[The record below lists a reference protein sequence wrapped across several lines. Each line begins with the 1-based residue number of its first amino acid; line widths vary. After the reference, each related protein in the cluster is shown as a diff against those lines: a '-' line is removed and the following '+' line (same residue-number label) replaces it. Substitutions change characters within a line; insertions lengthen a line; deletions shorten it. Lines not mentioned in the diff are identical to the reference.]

1 MSDKNFDTQ
10 TPTCGSGENGV
21 PDDQLL
27 DKHASLL
34 RKPNESSLG
43 LLAPLA
49 FALFVGGTLF
59 WAGHKLSISS
69 TSFNNSDYALTMG
82 AQIAGAGNE
91 NNEAADSKSSQ
102 SPAFSKGKKLYNTP
116 GSCVTCH
123 QANGQGLET
132 ANFPPLAKSEW
143 VTGSEEIVTRI
154 VLHGVQGPL
163 KVGDKEYG
171 VVPMVPTI
179 WKSWSDEDIASV
191 ISYVRNEWGNE
202 ASEVSADT
210 VKRIRS
216 EVGERGPW
224 TAEELQGL

>member
-1 MSDKNFDTQ
+1 MSDNNFDTQ
-10 TPTCGSGENGV
+10 TSTCGSGENGV

-34 RKPNESSLG
+34 RKPNESSMG
-43 LLAPLA
+43 LIAPLA

-59 WAGHKLSISS
+59 WAGHRLSLSS
-69 TSFNNSDYALTMG
+69 TSFIDDGSSMNLDANAAGIQNS
-82 AQIAGAGNE
+82 E
-91 NNEAADSKSSQ
+91 SADTQSSRP
-102 SPAFSKGKKLYNTP
+102 SAFTKGKKLYNTP
-116 GSCVTCH
+116 GACVTCH

-132 ANFPPLAKSEW
+132 AHFPPLANSEW
-143 VTGSEEIVTRI
+143 ATGSEEILTRI

-179 WKSWSDEDIASV
+179 WKAWPDEDIAAV
-191 ISYVRNEWGNE
+191 ITYIRNEWGNE
-202 ASEVSADT
+202 APEVTAET
-210 VKRIRS
+210 VKRIR
-216 EVGERGPW
+216 EKEGDRTPW